1 MQGNKLLSL
10 SETEL
15 TILKRLAP
23 EGEQININV
32 ADQEYGLGTM
42 VELCGKGWL
51 SLLCATVLIDDAYYC
66 LSPEGREQL
75 PKVF

>member
-32 ADQEYGLGTM
+32 ADQEYGLDAM
-42 VELCGKGWL
+42 LSLLSKGWL

-66 LSPEGREQL
+66 LSPEGRGQL
-75 PKVF
+75 SKIL

>member
-10 SETEL
+10 SEAEI

-23 EGEQININV
+23 EGEQINIKV
-32 ADQEYGLGTM
+32 ADQEYGLETM
-42 VELCGKGWL
+42 LSLCSKGWT

-66 LSPEGREQL
+66 LSPEGRQQL
-75 PKVF
+75 PKIL